1 MEIDRDGKEVASHAV
16 PGGINAARKLRTG
29 EVAYVTLAG
38 RCVRL
43 DAAGKE
49 VANFEVSPTSPTGNM
64 DLLPN
69 GHVLLANYSG
79 GKVTE
84 FDEKG
89 KEVWAATV
97 QRPTS
102 VARLANGHV
111 LVCSL
116 TGQCVI
122 ELDRDGK
129 EVRKQPVEG
138 RPYRASGR

>member
-1 MEIDRDGKEVASHAV
+1 
-16 PGGINAARKLRTG
+16 
-29 EVAYVTLAG
+29 
-38 RCVRL
+38 
-43 DAAGKE
+43 
-49 VANFEVSPTSPTGNM
+49 
-64 DLLPN
+64 
-69 GHVLLANYSG
+69 
-79 GKVTE
+79 VTE